1 MRHSLLALLAVLAA
15 SSARAQTQPPPGCT
29 APEYR
34 HFDYWLG
41 DWTVT
46 DSAGTRTYGSNRIT
60 SEEAGCLIHEHWQAA
75 GGGSGQSFNFYDRSN
90 GRWEQVWVA
99 RGGSILRLS
108 GKFDGTSMV
117 LEGQTT
123 LPGGATVLNRIA
135 WIPQPDGR
143 VRQLW
148 SRSTDQGKSWQPGF
162 DGWYRKRP

>member
-1 MRHSLLALLAVLAA
+1 MRRLLLVLALFGSPSPAL
-15 SSARAQTQPPPGCT
+15 SQQSAPGCT

-34 HFDYWLG
+34 QFDYWIG
-41 DWTVT
+41 EWTVT

-75 GGGSGQSFNFYDRSN
+75 GGGTGQSFNFYDRSS
-90 GRWEQVWVA
+90 GRWEQIWVA
-99 RGGSILRLS
+99 SGGSILRLG
-108 GKFDGTSMV
+108 GKLDGASMV
-117 LEGQTT
+117 LEGAAPS
-123 LPGGATVLNRIA
+123 PGGPPVLNRIA

-148 SRSTDQGKSWQPGF
+148 TRSTDQGKSWQPGF